1 MFAFGDICAVL
12 ITAHLSLLSC
22 CRRIERI
29 ACVVAGLLILSLKVA
44 TSESCL
50 LSTSYISRI
59 ITYRIVSYRYVA
71 VAFEVGRVDSKINTM
86 PSNNVCASIKKRVCL
101 SIDYY
106 FKISFCHVS
115 FKKCDNVYYNS
126 CCV

>member
-1 MFAFGDICAVL
+1 MFAFGDIYAVL
-12 ITAHLSLLSC
+12 TNAHLSLLSC

-29 ACVVAGLLILSLKVA
+29 ACVVEALLILSLKVA

-59 ITYRIVSYRYVA
+59 ITYRIVSYRDIA

-86 PSNNVCASIKKRVCL
+86 PSNNVCARIKKRVGL
-101 SIDYY
+101 SIYNN
-106 FKISFCHVS
+106 FKIIIYHVS
-115 FKKCDNVYYNS
+115 ANKCDNIYYNS
-126 CCV
+126 CCI